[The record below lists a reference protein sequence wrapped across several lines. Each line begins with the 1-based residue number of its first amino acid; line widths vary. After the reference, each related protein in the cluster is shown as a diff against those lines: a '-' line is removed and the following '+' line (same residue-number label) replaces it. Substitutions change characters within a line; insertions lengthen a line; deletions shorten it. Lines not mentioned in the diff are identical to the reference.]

1 MSRVH
6 PTQGSVRPGGC
17 GSSRDPRTSGRCTHG
32 LCTTLGMN
40 PMVLPLFRRQG
51 REQRNIHLAKH
62 AEDLDGFTRIAL
74 VVVPGGNP
82 CVLIKC
88 LYGGSRRRQNRPD
101 PPTCDDLRISKMRE
115 DLGDRPLSWPGA
127 LAQPGRR
134 CALDQALEF
143 LGGLRL
149 DVERILSTDVG
160 QNALDVLLGGFLH
173 WSIPSKPLLPGHVGR
188 KQGAPAIRMMC

>member
-1 MSRVH
+1 
-6 PTQGSVRPGGC
+6 
-17 GSSRDPRTSGRCTHG
+17 
-32 LCTTLGMN
+32 MN

-88 LYGGSRRRQNRPD
+88 LYGGSRRGQNRPD
-101 PPTCDDLRISKMRE
+101 PLTSDDLRISKMRE
-115 DLGDRPLSWPGA
+115 DLGDRPLSRPGA

-149 DVERILSTDVG
+149 AVERILSTHIG
-160 QNALDVLLGGFLH
+160 QNALDVLLGSFLH
-173 WSIPSKPLLPGHVGR
+173 WSIPSVNTLAAPSSTACAPNAGGSRQPYAWLW
-188 KQGAPAIRMMC
+188 QCAGADPPFRP